1 MTGNEPNIPIHC
13 DRYWLLTWTMYGNW
27 LPGDKRGFVSNV
39 REGDGTEIRH
49 NIPGTEFDADM
60 PSLEEHARNKIVG
73 NPVRI
78 NIEQAEVLL
87 PQFQETAAFRNWKLF
102 AVAIMANHCHVV
114 IGVPG
119 DPEPKTL
126 LQGLKSYG
134 SRALN
139 RQWKKP
145 KSETW
150 WTESGSKR
158 KLPDDAAVLA
168 AIQYVVDQEH
178 PLVLW
183 TTAVPELNLP
193 GGRLK

>member
-1 MTGNEPNIPIHC
+1 
-13 DRYWLLTWTMYGNW
+13 MYGNL
-27 LPGDKRGFVSNV
+27 LPGDIRGFVSNV
-39 REGDGTEIRH
+39 RDGDGPEVRH
-49 NIPGTEFDADM
+49 NIPGTEHDKDL
-60 PSLEEHARNKIVG
+60 PSLVQHARKNLIGDPIRV
-73 NPVRI
+73 NL
-78 NIEQAEVLL
+78 EQAEVLL
-87 PQFQETAAFRNWKLF
+87 PQFQETAAFRNWRLF

-139 RQWKKP
+139 RKWKKP
-145 KSETW
+145 KSGTW

-158 KLPDDAAVLA
+158 KLPEDPAVLA

-193 GGRLK
+193 RGRLK